1 MQYPIQ
7 FRFKVLALASQI
19 YITDAQGGEIAYL
32 KQKMFKL
39 KEDIRL
45 FSNDSQETPL
55 YTIKADRILD
65 FSAQYNFTDAKD
77 QALGAIKRKGMRS
90 IWRAAYEIHNANNEL
105 IFRIKEKSAWVK
117 VLDSILSE
125 LPLLGL
131 FTGYFL
137 NPSYLIEN
145 RQGTLIAELTKQA
158 AFFEGK
164 FSLITHQIPAAEQEK
179 PLILGALMVT
189 LLERKRG

>member
-1 MQYPIQ
+1 MQYPIH

-19 YITDAQGGEIAYL
+19 YITDAQGADIAYL

-45 FSNDSQETPL
+45 FSNDSQQTPL
-55 YTIKADRILD
+55 YTIKADRIID
-65 FSAQYNFTDAKD
+65 FSAQYNFTDAKEHT
-77 QALGAIKRKGMRS
+77 LGAIKRKGMRS
-90 IWRAAYEIHNANNEL
+90 IWRASYEIHNANQQL
-105 IFRIKEKSAWVK
+105 IFRVKEKNTWVK

-125 LPLLGL
+125 IPLLGI

-137 NPSYLIEN
+137 NASYLIEDTK
-145 RQGTLIAELTKQA
+145 GTLIAELSKQA

-164 FSLITHQIPAAEQEK
+164 FSLITHSTPQAEEEK
-179 PLILGALMVT
+179 CLILGALMVT
-189 LLERKRG
+189 LLERKRS